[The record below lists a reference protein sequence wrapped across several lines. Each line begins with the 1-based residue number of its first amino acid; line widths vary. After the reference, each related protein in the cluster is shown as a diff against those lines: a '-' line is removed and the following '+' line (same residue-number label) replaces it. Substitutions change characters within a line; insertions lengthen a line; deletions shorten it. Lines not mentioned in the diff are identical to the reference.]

1 MRPATSSTTRC
12 MAAAALFGLGL
23 LVSPAFAQGAGAP
36 PPPGTGGD
44 LGGPGVPPGAG
55 EGEGQ
60 FGGQGKPGR
69 RGQGGPGGPG
79 EMRGRMME
87 GAIWMRTLEGMKESI
102 DPETWGKIDK
112 IRNDFKSEMTKWQE
126 TNGKRARE
134 LMEQMRQARENG
146 GQPDKA
152 LLDEMQKLNQ
162 GRPNMEANQ
171 KQMFALLS
179 PEQQDAFKRKLA
191 ENEAK
196 MKDRRGNREGG
207 PGEGGPGKGG
217 KRGPGGKGGKGG
229 DGPPPPP
236 RDGDGNPPPPPMDE

>member
-1 MRPATSSTTRC
+1 MRPATTSTTRR

-23 LVSPAFAQGAGAP
+23 LVSPAFSQGAP
-36 PPPGTGGD
+36 PPPPPGKGGD

-55 EGEGQ
+55 EGDGQ
-60 FGGQGKPGR
+60 FGGQGRPGR
-69 RGQGGPGGPG
+69 KGQGAVG

-102 DPETWGKIDK
+102 APETWAKIDK
-112 IRNDFKSEMTKWQE
+112 IRGDFKAEMTKWQE
-126 TNGKRARE
+126 ANGKRARE
-134 LMEQMRQARENG
+134 LMEQMREARESG

-152 LLDEMQKLNQ
+152 LLDEMQKLNE

-171 KQMFALLS
+171 KQIFALLT
-179 PEQQDAFKRKLA
+179 PEQQEAFRKKLA

-196 MKDRRGNREGG
+196 ARERRGSQGG

-217 KRGPGGKGGKGG
+217 KGGKGGSRGGKGG